1 MMNIPEIL
9 HQRRLNQFLLSS
21 PAQTPAEVVSRLLAV
36 QAQDYLGSLW
46 AIGQRLPAST
56 EQSVEAALANGSV
69 IRTWPMRGTLHLVA
83 AADARWLVGLLAS
96 RVIPKTRTV
105 YKKAGLDESIFKKG
119 IRVVAKALEKN
130 SRLTRDELY
139 GELERARISTDN
151 TRGLHITGYLALQGL
166 ICFGP
171 RQGKQQTFV
180 LMDQWLPSSKTLL
193 QDEALPTLAL
203 RYFAGHGPA
212 TDMDFAWWSGLTLT
226 EARQAIAAA
235 GSALSFL
242 QYKDNRYY
250 QAESLHAQ
258 GPGTTSGEKANA
270 LQLLPAY
277 DEFTVAYK
285 DRSLIL
291 PQGHQSKGGM
301 EVLSPVIALKGKV
314 VGTWKRNLSKNM
326 VGVQLK
332 PFNTLSAATLLK
344 VRKQVT
350 TYAAFLGLE
359 DGKAEV
365 IN

>member
-1 MMNIPEIL
+1 MMSIPEIL

-21 PAQTPAEVVSRLLAV
+21 PAQAPADVVSRLLAV

-83 AADARWLVGLLAS
+83 AADARWLVGLLAA

-105 YKKAGLDESIFKKG
+105 YKKAGLDDSIFKKG
-119 IRVVAKALEKN
+119 MRVVTKALEKN

-151 TRGLHITGYLALQGL
+151 TRGLHVTGYLALQGL

-180 LMDQWLPSSKTLL
+180 LMDQWLPSSKTLSH
-193 QDEALPTLAL
+193 DEALPTLAL
-203 RYFAGHGPA
+203 RYFTGHGPA

-226 EARQAIAAA
+226 EARKAITAA
-235 GSALSFL
+235 GSALSF
-242 QYKDNRYY
+242 QQHNDNRYY
-250 QAESLHAQ
+250 QAESLFAQ
-258 GPGTTSGEKANA
+258 GPGTPSIGKANA
-270 LQLLPAY
+270 PQLLPAY

-285 DRSLIL
+285 DRSIIL
-291 PQGHQSKGGM
+291 PRGHQPKGGM
-301 EVLSPVIALKGKV
+301 EVLSPAIVINGTV
-314 VGTWKRNLSKNM
+314 VGTWQRNLSKNT

-332 PFNTLSAATLLK
+332 PFGTLSAATLSK
-344 VRKQVT
+344 VRKQAKK
-350 TYAAFLGLE
+350 YAAFLGLD
-359 DGKAEV
+359 DGTVEV
-365 IN
+365 TN